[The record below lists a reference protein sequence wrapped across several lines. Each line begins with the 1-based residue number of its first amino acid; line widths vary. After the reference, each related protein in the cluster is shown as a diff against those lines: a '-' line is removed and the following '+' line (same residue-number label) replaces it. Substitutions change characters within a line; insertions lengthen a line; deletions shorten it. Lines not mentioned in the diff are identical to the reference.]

1 MPTWSHLHDRLD
13 LSLIMPRHRQIIRS
27 FIVLFVLLTFLF
39 LWKTTFGDKFLH
51 PNADTAT
58 DTILRIPIE
67 AVDTNGTEPSWS
79 CHVIDQLSYCV
90 YYRSLC
96 VDKDASLV
104 LLTTDATKQGNPVEM
119 LNQLSPSPWHRP
131 GIELYAKT
139 SFGRYDVPFRSFF
152 SSAQYASRSSVH
164 GAADITGWSLIAAF
178 DADNYNVYHYMT
190 KMQAA
195 FVARL
200 YELGGLKERR
210 LTSPDD
216 LLETMRSPASEFD
229 YAYLFR
235 PQPTSWQRNYGELC
249 LGNKTKFTYSPQHFS
264 HASEL
269 PLCFEKAIIPGAALY
284 LADGLISSDLFR
296 ELAAEKKGIRV
307 PAQERNVITIFDRSQ
322 ENRRILNLKELSE
335 LVKNAAHGMEVTVV
349 NWDGDAAFEIQAM
362 HMART
367 RIMIATH
374 GSILNHNVFMESAG
388 VVIEINAYQFL
399 YPLDAQ
405 IVLFRGNHY
414 IRYEENIEN
423 CMHQGFPLGH
433 DPFPGKTTRQCMD
446 DMDCQQS
453 RRDAD
458 IQVNTSK
465 FIAVLHQALSMIS

>member
-1 MPTWSHLHDRLD
+1 
-13 LSLIMPRHRQIIRS
+13 MPRHRQIIRS

-200 YELGGLKERR
+200 YELGGLK
-210 LTSPDD
+210 D
-216 LLETMRSPASEFD
+216 
-229 YAYLFR
+229 
-235 PQPTSWQRNYGELC
+235 
-249 LGNKTKFTYSPQHFS
+249 
-264 HASEL
+264 
-269 PLCFEKAIIPGAALY
+269 AI
-284 LADGLISSDLFR
+284 
-296 ELAAEKKGIRV
+296 
-307 PAQERNVITIFDRSQ
+307 
-322 ENRRILNLKELSE
+322 
-335 LVKNAAHGMEVTVV
+335 
-349 NWDGDAAFEIQAM
+349 
-362 HMART
+362 
-367 RIMIATH
+367 
-374 GSILNHNVFMESAG
+374 
-388 VVIEINAYQFL
+388 
-399 YPLDAQ
+399 
-405 IVLFRGNHY
+405 
-414 IRYEENIEN
+414 
-423 CMHQGFPLGH
+423 FPLG
-433 DPFPGKTTRQCMD
+433 PTILFRKR
-446 DMDCQQS
+446 S
-453 RRDAD
+453 N
-458 IQVNTSK
+458 IQLVR
-465 FIAVLHQALSMIS
+465 

>member
-1 MPTWSHLHDRLD
+1 MEDD
-13 LSLIMPRHRQIIRS
+13 LR
-27 FIVLFVLLTFLF
+27 
-39 LWKTTFGDKFLH
+39 WKTTFGDKFLQ

-296 ELAAEKKGIRV
+296 ELAAEKR
-307 PAQERNVITIFDRSQ
+307 
-322 ENRRILNLKELSE
+322 
-335 LVKNAAHGMEVTVV
+335 
-349 NWDGDAAFEIQAM
+349 
-362 HMART
+362 
-367 RIMIATH
+367 
-374 GSILNHNVFMESAG
+374 
-388 VVIEINAYQFL
+388 
-399 YPLDAQ
+399 
-405 IVLFRGNHY
+405 
-414 IRYEENIEN
+414 
-423 CMHQGFPLGH
+423 GFPIG
-433 DPFPGKTTRQCMD
+433 G
-446 DMDCQQS
+446 
-453 RRDAD
+453 AGG
-458 IQVNTSK
+458 
-465 FIAVLHQALSMIS
+465 